1 MVKLSESRKRFVVEV
16 IKPSHYDDDG
26 YVIQW
31 VRAFVPSNSLA
42 CLFGLLEDARNRQV
56 LGTDVDIELNGY
68 DECHTVIPVKK
79 IIKRIRSAGNGLV
92 MLAGV
97 QTNQFPRA
105 FELAKEFR
113 AAGIQVAIGGFHISG
128 CIAMLP
134 ELPDDIRQMQ
144 EMGVSLFAGEA
155 EGRMVQLLQAA
166 YENQLEPLYNFML
179 DLPDLQGQVT
189 PYLPHSIAKR
199 YLHFTPF
206 DVGRGCPFQCSFCT
220 IINVQGRKSRYRSA
234 DDVEKLVRDYY
245 ARGVNR
251 FFITDDNMA
260 RNKNWEAIFDRLIKL
275 RDEEGIRVKFL
286 IQVDTMCHKIPGF
299 IEKATQAGC
308 NRVFIGLENIN
319 PENLVAANK
328 RQNRI
333 TEYRLMLQAWRN
345 RGVVTYA
352 GYILGLPADTPE
364 SIERDIRLIQDELP
378 IDILEF
384 MVLTP
389 LPGSA
394 DHKQLDAA
402 GTWMDPDMNKY
413 DLEHVT
419 QQHGKMTADQW
430 ADIYD
435 RAWHLYYSPQHI
447 ETLLR
452 RAQTSGAGAKRMSL
466 AILQFYGSYKYDG
479 VHPLQGGIVR
489 LKVRRLR
496 RPGLKR
502 ANPLL
507 FHAARIWETLSNHI
521 SLGAFFLRLDKLR
534 KRVEREAQIS
544 PYTDVA
550 LTPVESPTDESLE
563 IFKITDAA
571 REAVAKAKSKNS
583 KRIALP
589 ILESS
594 CGTEKRTA

>member
-1 MVKLSESRKRFVVEV
+1 M
-16 IKPSHYDDDG
+16 G
-26 YVIQW
+26 Q
-31 VRAFVPSNSLA
+31 AFVPSNSLA
-42 CLFGLLEDARNRQV
+42 CLFGLLEDARSRQV
-56 LGTDVDIELNGY
+56 LGEDVEIVLNGY
-68 DECHTVIPVKK
+68 DECHTIIPVKK
-79 IIKRIRSAGNGLV
+79 IIKRMRAAGNGLV
-92 MLAGV
+92 MLTGV

-105 FELAKEFR
+105 LELAKEFR

-134 ELPDDIRQMQ
+134 ELPAEIRQMQ
-144 EMGVSLFAGEA
+144 ELGVSLFAGEA
-155 EGRMVQLLQAA
+155 EGRMEQLLQAA
-166 YENQLEPLYNFML
+166 YENKLEPIYNFML
-179 DLPDLQGQVT
+179 DLPDLQGQIT
-189 PYLPHSIAKR
+189 PYLPHNIARR

-220 IINVQGRKSRYRSA
+220 IINVQGRKSRYRGA

-275 RDEEGIRVKFL
+275 REEEGIRVKFL

-299 IEKATQAGC
+299 IEKATKAGC

-319 PENLVAANK
+319 PDNLVAANK

-364 SIERDIRLIQDELP
+364 SIERDIRVIQEELP

-384 MVLTP
+384 MILTP

-394 DHKQLDAA
+394 DHKHLDAA

-419 QQHGKMTADQW
+419 QHHDKMTDEQW
-430 ADIYD
+430 TDIYD
-435 RAWHLYYSPQHI
+435 RAWHLYYSPEHI

-479 VHPLQGGIVR
+479 VHPLQGGILR
-489 LKVRRLR
+489 RKVRSLR

-502 ANPLL
+502 ANPLI
-507 FHAARIWETLSNHI
+507 FYPARVWETVSNHI
-521 SLGAFFLRLDKLR
+521 SLAAFFLRLDKLR
-534 KRVEREAQIS
+534 KRVERDAKTT

-550 LTPVESPTDESLE
+550 LTPVESAADETLE
-563 IFKITDAA
+563 IFNITDAA
-571 REAVAKAKSKNS
+571 REAVAKAKSKS
-583 KRIALP
+583 KRVTLP
-589 ILESS
+589 ILDSS
-594 CGTEKRTA
+594 CGTEKRAG